1 MSLNRIICVVCRKRL
16 DSGHVVLASRLKM
29 IEFYNVDVSIDQKPI
44 LRDISFRI
52 VKGEF
57 VCLAG
62 PSGAGKS
69 TVLRLI
75 YMDLLPTRGTVIVE
89 NFSSAQIRAKKI
101 PHLRR
106 QTGVVFQDFKLL
118 PDRNVY
124 DNVALAM
131 RVVGATNAQIKSR
144 VLKALAEVNL
154 GHKRNHYPGELSG
167 GEQQRVAIAR
177 AIVNQPVIVL
187 ADEPTGNLDA
197 DNSHEVLETLAKI
210 NQRGTAV
217 LMATHNEEHIKEYAH
232 RVLRIKEGRLK

>member
-1 MSLNRIICVVCRKRL
+1 
-16 DSGHVVLASRLKM
+16 M

-44 LRDISFRI
+44 LRDISFRVI
-52 VKGEF
+52 KGEF
-57 VCLAG
+57 VYLAG

-75 YMDLLPTRGTVIVE
+75 YMDLLPTRGTVIIE
-89 NFSSAQIRAKKI
+89 NFSSAKIRIKRI
-101 PHLRR
+101 PRLRR

-118 PDRNVY
+118 PDRNAY

-131 RVVGATNAQIKSR
+131 RVVGAKSAEIKSR
-144 VLKALAEVNL
+144 VLRALAEVNL
-154 GHKRNHYPGELSG
+154 GHKRDHYPSELSG

-197 DNSHEVLETLAKI
+197 DNSREVMETLQKI
-210 NQRGTAV
+210 NQNGTAV
-217 LMATHNEEHIKEYAH
+217 LMATHNERHIKDYTY
-232 RVLRIKEGRLK
+232 RVIRIEEGMIK